1 MPIISFLKENIIIF
15 VNWLSE
21 ARSMFSLHLLRHASF
36 QEEQLG
42 AHWSVM
48 SPSQAVEACRAGR
61 GGGEESEGQDPAPI
75 LLSVYFTEERPRA
88 D

>member
-21 ARSMFSLHLLRHASF
+21 ARSIFSLHLLRRASF

-48 SPSQAVEACRAGR
+48 SPSQAAEA
-61 GGGEESEGQDPAPI
+61 
-75 LLSVYFTEERPRA
+75 
-88 D
+88 